1 MVTLDREM
9 IVEPFRQKVL
19 AALDAA
25 ANETFGQLGLVHR
38 NDSGA
43 TDADLPRLFKALDAQ
58 IDVLAAR
65 YGVVLVADLGATI
78 DA

>member
-1 MVTLDREM
+1 MISLDRET

-19 AALDAA
+19 EALDAA

-43 TDADLPRLFKALDAQ
+43 TDADLPRLFKALDAHV
-58 IDVLAAR
+58 DVLAER
-65 YGVVLVADLGATI
+65 YGVVLVRDLGAMI